1 MSLIVSPALYVDML
15 VSSGW
20 TKADAETEVARILER
35 QRELALREMTDR
47 SILDVLD
54 RLTREQQE
62 G

>member
-15 VSSGW
+15 MLSGW
-20 TKADAETEVARILER
+20 TRAEAETEVARILER
-35 QRELALREMTDR
+35 QRELALQEMTDR

-62 G
+62 A